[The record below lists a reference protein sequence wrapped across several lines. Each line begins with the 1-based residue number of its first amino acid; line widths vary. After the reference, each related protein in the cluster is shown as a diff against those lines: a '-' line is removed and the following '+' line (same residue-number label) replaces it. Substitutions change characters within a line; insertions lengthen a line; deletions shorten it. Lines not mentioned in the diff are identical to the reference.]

1 MKKIAI
7 IMIISLLGIQGLSIA
22 GELSMKSPELGVW
35 IKIHLKFHKPK
46 LDCEKGFGFCFV
58 FSGGI
63 DGPMK
68 LDEKVC
74 QIKAKLDEL
83 NQLVFEISEDDL
95 INYDN
100 GSTLPYFKDQKSI
113 TLDESYTLSPETCR
127 HLGTSNPI
135 TIKAGTYLL
144 RYSNKT
150 YTVIFKV

>member
-22 GELSMKSPELGVW
+22 SELSMKSPIEGIW
-35 IKIHLKFHKPK
+35 IKIQLKFHKPK
-46 LDCEKGFGFCFV
+46 LDCERGFGFCFI

-63 DGPMK
+63 EGAMK

-74 QIKAKLDEL
+74 SAKAKLDEM
-83 NQLVFEISEDDL
+83 NQLVFEISEYDL
-95 INYDN
+95 IKYEN
-100 GSTLPYFKDQKSI
+100 GSTLPYFQDQKSI
-113 TLDESYTLSPETCR
+113 TLDEPYTLSPEICR
-127 HLGTSNPI
+127 QLGTSNPI